1 MLRRRRHRAG
11 QQTGFTLIELLVT
24 LSVLA
29 ILATVAAPAM
39 VSLVDRNTL
48 AARTNAVNAT
58 LRTARNE
65 AIRGARRI
73 ELVYNSGAKT
83 LRIMDEAENEQLHES
98 DALSGVDVSLSA
110 DIVFSQEGHLVGPN
124 DVVHLQ
130 ITRHESRWICVFR
143 TGIIA
148 RVDADLAN
156 NYCREPS

>member
-1 MLRRRRHRAG
+1 MTDPEMMPPVFIHYDQLIVESQRKQDEL
-11 QQTGFTLIELLVT
+11 QQQLATSMASIELL
-24 LSVLA
+24 
-29 ILATVAAPAM
+29 
-39 VSLVDRNTL
+39 
-48 AARTNAVNAT
+48 
-58 LRTARNE
+58 
-65 AIRGARRI
+65 
-73 ELVYNSGAKT
+73 K
-83 LRIMDEAENEQLHES
+83 AENEQLHES